1 MAKGLSDS
9 LFIANVMPRNGALLF
24 IGNLTTNNVKIY
36 REQIEKY
43 LKQLLDMS
51 FMFNFAI
58 V

>member
-1 MAKGLSDS
+1 
-9 LFIANVMPRNGALLF
+9 MPRNGALLF